1 MTQMAMHL
9 SYPAA
14 RCRTTSAPLR
24 WRLRGAAMTA
34 AFVLGAGA
42 VSLPATIGYG
52 DRGVAQAPATVAG
65 TANATASVGTIAAT
79 PPAGTWIRLV
89 HSSATGDA
97 PLAPR

>member
-24 WRLRGAAMTA
+24 WRLRGAAMAA

-42 VSLPATIGYG
+42 VSIQIPIGYG
-52 DRGVAQAPATVAG
+52 DRGVAQAPATATG
-65 TANATASVGTIAAT
+65 TTAAT
-79 PPAGTWIRLV
+79 VPTAGSRTRSFV
-89 HSSATGDA
+89 YDSATGSMRE
-97 PLAPR
+97 L